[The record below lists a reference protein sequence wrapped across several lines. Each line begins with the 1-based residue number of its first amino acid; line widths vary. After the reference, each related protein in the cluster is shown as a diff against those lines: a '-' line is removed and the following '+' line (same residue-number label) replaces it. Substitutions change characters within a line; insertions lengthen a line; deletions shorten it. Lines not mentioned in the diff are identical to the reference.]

1 MVPDEEPGGPY
12 LEAIQRAFQ
21 FAHQHG
27 RRCGPAEFLVGIS
40 AGHGPAAAALDP
52 GSGRSLR
59 ECAVE
64 VGGPPGK
71 GAGYLHMQAQ
81 EAATSLAAARG
92 QRAGPEHLLIAL
104 LDQGTPEVTGLL
116 SRAGLDPAAVRRSA
130 LAAIEAPA
138 DLPPI
143 PLPEPTPAGTLDRP
157 PLPVDRL
164 DSRAWDVLCWRHDH
178 LPVGRLRRAS
188 DLQAL
193 IHLERAAAW
202 RLADRL
208 GLDDDQRYSL
218 VWQHDD
224 QVTRL
229 AARARP
235 DLAPSA
241 GPTPGPH
248 PPGPHPPGPHPPGPH
263 RQPAGAPRAR
273 QRPRSAGATGMLRR
287 RHRFSRVT
295 VGWAAWFGNRRVGL
309 RDRWF
314 RLRTT
319 RDYRGCPQP

>member
-1 MVPDEEPGGPY
+1 VVRDDEPVGPY

-21 FAHQHG
+21 FAHEHG
-27 RRCGPAEFLVGIS
+27 RRCGPTEFLVGVS
-40 AGHGPAAAALDP
+40 AGHEPAAAALDP

-59 ECAVE
+59 EFAVE
-64 VGGPPGK
+64 VSGPPGK

-92 QRAGPEHLLIAL
+92 QWADPEHLLIAL
-104 LDQGTPEVTGLL
+104 LDQGTPEVVGLL
-116 SRAGLDPAAVRRSA
+116 SRAGLDPAAVRRAA
-130 LAAIEAPA
+130 LAAIGAPA

-157 PLPVDRL
+157 PLPIDHL
-164 DSRAWDVLCWRHDH
+164 DSRAWAVLRWRQDH
-178 LPVGRLRRAS
+178 LPLRRLHRAG

-193 IHLERAAAW
+193 SHLERAAAW

-218 VWQHDD
+218 IRQHDD
-224 QVTRL
+224 QVGQR
-229 AARARP
+229 AARARS
-235 DLAPSA
+235 DLARST
-241 GPTPGPH
+241 GPTSGPH
-248 PPGPHPPGPHPPGPH
+248 HPRPARATPG
-263 RQPAGAPRAR
+263 RQRAR
-273 QRPRSAGATGMLRR
+273 PARATAVLRR
-287 RHRFSRVT
+287 RHRFFRAT
-295 VGWAAWFGNRRVGL
+295 VGWAAWFGNRGVGL